1 MKNPIS
7 EVTAVPSS
15 AIASCLKV
23 KPLSCAINSIV
34 RKRVNL
40 LRIILVV
47 SLLLSLSLFF
57 TARAQEFIPLWPA
70 DKMPNSKGLPLEHKE
85 ERQRI
90 TQVKT
95 PGIYA
100 FFTSNEDNLGS
111 AVLICPPGGYQKLTY
126 NLAGFQWAKW
136 FNTMGVNAFVLI
148 HRLPNSPDLIEREKG
163 PVQDAQRALK
173 IIRSRAT
180 AWNIDTSKV
189 GIVGASAGGHLAS
202 TLGTHFEDFSL
213 IGDSIDHYSVRP
225 DFMVLISAVIT
236 MGDYAHKGSVEAF
249 LGADAGK
256 EKRDYYSNEKQ
267 VTKQTPPAFLVH
279 ARDDNTVPVQNSI
292 QFYNAMLDKGV
303 DGSLHIFPYGRHSIS
318 LRNESG
324 MLNLWTALCENW
336 LNEMGF
342 LKQQ

>member
-1 MKNPIS
+1 MKM
-7 EVTAVPSS
+7 ASS
-15 AIASCLKV
+15 DARKGVNQLRAKV
-23 KPLSCAINSIV
+23 
-34 RKRVNL
+34 
-40 LRIILVV
+40 VV
-47 SLLLSLSLFF
+47 SLLLGLSLFF
-57 TARAQEFIPLWPA
+57 TARAQEFIPLWPTGN
-70 DKMPNSKGLPLEHKE
+70 MPNSKGLPLEHKE

-100 FFTSNEDNLGS
+100 FLTSNEDNRGS

-163 PVQDAQRALK
+163 PIQDAQRALK
-173 IIRSRAT
+173 IIRSMASV
-180 AWNIDTSKV
+180 WNIDTSRV

-213 IGDSIDHYSVRP
+213 IGDSIDPYSVRP
-225 DFMVLISAVIT
+225 DFMILISAVIN
-236 MGDYAHKGSVEAF
+236 MGNYAHKGSVQAF
-249 LGADAGK
+249 LGADASK
-256 EKRDYYSNEKQ
+256 EKCDYYSNEKQ
-267 VTKQTPPAFLVH
+267 VTKHTPPAFLVH

-292 QFYNAMLDKGV
+292 QFYNAMLEKGV

-318 LRNESG
+318 LKNESG
-324 MLNLWTALCENW
+324 MLNLWPALCENW

-342 LKQQ
+342 LKQK